1 VVTFAV
7 LLYGVLSFETACPA
21 RFEVISER
29 PLVGWALAAT
39 LLYRPG
45 MFGILPIF
53 IVFVLSVPLLLMLL
67 RKGHDQWLLL
77 GSFFMWLAAQFR
89 IGTILMGR
97 FLPEPEMFESRF
109 ELFAWQFLFV
119 LGFWLGYRVIYEGSM
134 RIPKRR
140 YLVLLSSVFALAM
153 FLYRWGFIRWD
164 LLETRF
170 FRNAIRGDNLG
181 WIRLLNFLALA
192 YLAKRLVDR
201 LGGFFRNA
209 WLELL
214 GRHSLQVFC
223 FHILA
228 SYGQR
233 IIQKRL
239 LIEGNPG
246 KVVLTA
252 VVAASL
258 TIPALLHQ
266 YIRLLFHKSRNRAS
280 PEVGS

>member
-1 VVTFAV
+1 V
-7 LLYGVLSFETACPA
+7 LLYGVLSFETVCPA
-21 RFEVISER
+21 RFELVCER
-29 PLVGWALAAT
+29 PALGWALAAT

-45 MFGILPIF
+45 MFGILPIY
-53 IVFVLSVPLLLMLL
+53 IVFVLSVPLLLTLL
-67 RKGHDQWLLL
+67 RKGHDRWLLL
-77 GSFFMWLAAQFR
+77 GSFTVWLSAQFGA
-89 IGTILMGR
+89 GTML
-97 FLPEPEMFESRF
+97 LNHVVPEPGMLESRF
-109 ELFAWQFLFV
+109 EFFAWQFLFV

-134 RIPKRR
+134 CIPKRR
-140 YLVLLSSVFALAM
+140 YLVLLSSVLALAM
-153 FLYRWGFIRWD
+153 FLYRWGLIRWD

-170 FRNAIRGDNLG
+170 FKNAVRGDNLG
-181 WIRLLNFLALA
+181 WMRLLNFLALA
-192 YLAKRLVDR
+192 YLAKCLVDR
-201 LGGFFRNA
+201 FGSFFRFA
-209 WLELL
+209 WLEFL

-246 KVVLTA
+246 KIVLTV

-266 YIRLLFHKSRNRAS
+266 YIRLLFFRSRNRS
-280 PEVGS
+280 NPEVGI